1 MYIVVYVI
9 ACYSGEIKKSKFM
22 TKEGAVL
29 TTLPFLNRVF
39 IHVQTFKSQDQ
50 LQGRSRPFGSTR

>member
-1 MYIVVYVI
+1 
-9 ACYSGEIKKSKFM
+9 M

-39 IHVQTFKSQDQ
+39 IQVQTFKSQDQ
-50 LQGRSRPFGSTR
+50 LQGRNRPFGSTR